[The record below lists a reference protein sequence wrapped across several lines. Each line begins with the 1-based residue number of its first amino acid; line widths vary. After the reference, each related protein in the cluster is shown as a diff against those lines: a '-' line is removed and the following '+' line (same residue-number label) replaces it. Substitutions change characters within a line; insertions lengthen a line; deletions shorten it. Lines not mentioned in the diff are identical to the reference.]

1 MLLLTNGFLH
11 RVLKIDNKV
20 QMLNAL
26 FDEVIKLL
34 GLSKIAFVP
43 IATQYKQ
50 MMTLRMANKTHL
62 FPIDYLDEVF

>member
-1 MLLLTNGFLH
+1 MLMLTNGFLH

-26 FDEVIKLL
+26 FDEMMKLF

-50 MMTLRMANKTHL
+50 MMT
-62 FPIDYLDEVF
+62 